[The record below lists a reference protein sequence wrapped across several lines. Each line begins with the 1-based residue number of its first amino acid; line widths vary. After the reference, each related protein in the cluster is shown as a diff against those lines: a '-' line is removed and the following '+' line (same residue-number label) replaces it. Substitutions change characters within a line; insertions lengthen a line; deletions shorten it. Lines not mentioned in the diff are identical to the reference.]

1 MLQLRRW
8 EINTGKNYTEENNI
22 NFIFSGIPNI
32 LEHDSFKTMVSEAT
46 LAALLLVSCMTL
58 RKFFIALA
66 VLQFSYLLTHRVA
79 MRFKM
84 KS

>member
-32 LEHDSFKTMVSEAT
+32 LEHDGFKTMVSEAT

-58 RKFFIALA
+58 RKFIALA